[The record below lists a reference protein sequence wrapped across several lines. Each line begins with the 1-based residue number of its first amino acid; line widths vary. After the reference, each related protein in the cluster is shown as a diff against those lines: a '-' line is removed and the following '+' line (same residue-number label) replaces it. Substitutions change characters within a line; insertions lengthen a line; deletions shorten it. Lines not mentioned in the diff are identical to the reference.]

1 MEHYFRYQSWE
12 DIPFAAKLGL
22 FDGWFLF
29 NALGNLFQVTS
40 SMLLILSYFAPVTAQ
55 GFYIA
60 QFVLGFSVFCSW
72 MQLAQYMGFWN
83 DLILITTTL
92 RRVATPL
99 IVFFAISI
107 PIFLG
112 LAILGKH

>member
-12 DIPFAAKLGL
+12 DIPFTAKLGL

-29 NALGNLFQVTS
+29 NAGGNLFQMTS
-40 SMLLILSYFAPVTAQ
+40 SALLVLSYVAPVTAQ

-60 QFVLGFSVFCSW
+60 QVVLGLSVFFSW
-72 MQLAQYMGFWN
+72 MQLSQYLGFWKE
-83 DLILITTTL
+83 LILITTTL

-99 IVFFAISI
+99 LVFFAIGV

-112 LAILGKH
+112 LAILGN